1 MAIEEKN
8 TTNDFRKE
16 KNVQPLRSLE
26 EIENF
31 KWALRRF
38 CYERDYIVFLI
49 GINTGLRI
57 GDILN
62 LTVKEIKGKNEISVI
77 EGKTDK
83 KRILYLGNIYD
94 EIQGYIKT
102 INTKWLFPSR
112 KGEKPVT
119 TTQIY
124 RQFQKAANIL
134 ENDNIGTHT
143 MRKTFG
149 YWYYKKTMDIVTLQ
163 KIFNH
168 YSPAITLRYIGIT
181 DEQIKDSLSDFKL

>member
-1 MAIEEKN
+1 LVDLDNSSKDN
-8 TTNDFRKE
+8 FRLH
-16 KNVQPLRSLE
+16 KNVQPLRTLA

-31 KWALRRF
+31 KWALQRF
-38 CYERDYIVFLI
+38 CGPRDHMVFLI

-62 LTVKEIKGKNEISVI
+62 LTVKEIKGKKEISVK

-83 KRILYLGNIYD
+83 KRILYLINIYD
-94 EIQGYIKT
+94 EIQEYI
-102 INTKWLFPSR
+102 NGVHSEWLFPSR
-112 KGEKPVT
+112 KGDKPIST
-119 TTQIY
+119 IQAY
-124 RQFQKAANIL
+124 RQFQKAANMI
-134 ENDNIGTHT
+134 ENESIGTHT

-149 YWYYKKTMDIVTLQ
+149 YWYYKKTMNIGQLQ

-181 DEQIKDSLSDFKL
+181 DEEIENSLLDFKL